1 KGAEQGRVLAE
12 EASQAKSAFVA
23 NMSHEIRTPLN
34 GVIGAAHLLQ
44 DTPLDDDQ
52 RRYADIITLSGQH
65 LLSVIEDVLDISKLE
80 AGRVALENIAFNFGD
95 VVRTAL
101 DLLRPK
107 AAEKGLSIESTIDPA
122 AARSF
127 MGDPTRIR
135 QVLVNLIGNAIKF
148 TDKGSVS
155 LTIRPVAEAGPP
167 ALRVEVRDTG
177 IGISGEA
184 QKCLFQTFSQ
194 ADGTITRRFG
204 GTGLGLAISKQ
215 LVQLMGGA
223 IGVESRPGEGST
235 FWFTL
240 PSRQAARAAAEP
252 AESLRSGADISGRR
266 VLVVEDVEANRLIA
280 CEVLR
285 RMGCHTEIAED
296 G

>member
-1 KGAEQGRVLAE
+1 ATLSTIPDGILVLDADLKLITCNERLFEIFDLDRDAIVGAPDPGKAIRELRVRRGDFGPGDPEAQLTAWEAVLRSPSSRQYEQQIASGRWVEVRGQKLSRGGRLTVTRDISDRKDREAALERARQEAEHARLLAE

-44 DTPLDDDQ
+44 DTPPRHHQ

-135 QVLVNLIGNAIKF
+135 Q
-148 TDKGSVS
+148 
-155 LTIRPVAEAGPP
+155 
-167 ALRVEVRDTG
+167 
-177 IGISGEA
+177 
-184 QKCLFQTFSQ
+184 
-194 ADGTITRRFG
+194 
-204 GTGLGLAISKQ
+204 
-215 LVQLMGGA
+215 
-223 IGVESRPGEGST
+223 
-235 FWFTL
+235 
-240 PSRQAARAAAEP
+240 
-252 AESLRSGADISGRR
+252 
-266 VLVVEDVEANRLIA
+266 
-280 CEVLR
+280 
-285 RMGCHTEIAED
+285 
-296 G
+296 